1 MSHKS
6 TIAVI
11 AVVIVLIVVVGG
23 LYAAGII
30 NFNKT
35 TTAPNTLQSTPEQ
48 RVPNIVTTSV
58 VSSALGKHVTLG
70 LGASGL
76 ALNASTFLGGG
87 VLPFASATQVSQV
100 NSAYSQVIVSPF
112 SQQVMPSYILG
123 LGNNVT
129 YNTYQIG
136 IFVPPGSGFAVVSFA
151 HSSNSSFAAFLES
164 TLSSSLK
171 KDFNATSYNSTS
183 ISFDIGSI
191 DGSNYV
197 FVAENQIVRGYYLE
211 GMLAN
216 YSSYNILIL
225 YLTPGF
231 TSYSNFTTILSNQIN
246 NIKALPS
253 SSVPSV
259 MASAAQINSITGLNY
274 KTQSAIAVN
283 FNNTKKLLNEYI
295 TLTDSREG
303 ISASSTNMTFLN
315 NTVGTMTG
323 LVAKEMVSGENTT
336 AFTVIAFSNSS
347 APSAILSTIDAGS
360 SGSNLQISNYSG
372 WKFVFENTTNY
383 NYNEIYNKTTGNYS
397 LTKTPYSNTTFVL
410 AVKGN
415 YMIIFESE
423 EQNQVFTK
431 TMVESFLS
439 DESSLI

>member
-6 TIAVI
+6 TITII
-11 AVVIVLIVVVGG
+11 AVLVVLIVIIGA
-23 LYAAGII
+23 LYAAGLI

-35 TTAPNTLQSTPEQ
+35 TTSTATNTLQSTPEQ
-48 RVPNIVTTSV
+48 RAPNIVTTNV
-58 VSSALGKHVTLG
+58 VSSALGKQVTLG
-70 LGASGL
+70 LGASGVS
-76 ALNASTFLGGG
+76 LNASTFLGGG
-87 VLPFASATQVSQV
+87 ILPFASADQVSQV
-100 NSAYSQVIVSPF
+100 NGAYSQVIVSPF
-112 SQQVMPSYILG
+112 SQQVMPSDILG

-151 HSSNSSFAAFLES
+151 HTSNSSFAAYLVS
-164 TLSSSLK
+164 QLSSSLK
-171 KDFNATSYNSTS
+171 KDYNATSYNSTS
-183 ISFDIGSI
+183 ISFDIGSLN
-191 DGSNYV
+191 GSNYV

-225 YLTPGF
+225 YLTPKF

-246 NIKALPS
+246 DIKALPS

-259 MASAAQINSITGLNY
+259 MASAAQIKSITGLNY
-274 KTQSAIAVN
+274 KTQSEIAVN

-295 TLTDSREG
+295 DLTEAYRG
-303 ISASSTNMTFLN
+303 ISSTNMSFLN
-315 NTVGTMTG
+315 NTVGTMSG

-336 AFTVIAFSNSS
+336 AFTVIGFSNSS
-347 APSAILSTIDAGS
+347 APSAILTTIYTAS

-372 WKFVFENTTNY
+372 WKFLFENTTNY
-383 NYNEIYNKTTGNYS
+383 NYNYVYNKTTGNY
-397 LTKTPYSNTTFVL
+397 TVIKTPHSNTTTVL
-410 AVKGN
+410 AVNGK

-423 EQNQVFTK
+423 EENQVFTK